1 MTSQR
6 LMRHRMERSARDP
19 LNTLVAPRR
28 AHAPNDFARRSPGEG
43 QKKYSLGR
51 HTTLE
56 KELNSCAQRGGLSRT
71 GSRENS
77 QGSVPERSRFT
88 LTIVEL
94 LSNWGHGSE
103 ATEGLPHAIEEART
117 VGQLC
122 NVRQASVDAPLH
134 LTNGIRAT
142 GRVRGH

>member
-19 LNTLVAPRR
+19 LNTLVAPGR

-71 GSRENS
+71 GSRENLIL
-77 QGSVPERSRFT
+77 GTPRVGVGN
-88 LTIVEL
+88 LT
-94 LSNWGHGSE
+94 S
-103 ATEGLPHAIEEART
+103 
-117 VGQLC
+117 
-122 NVRQASVDAPLH
+122 
-134 LTNGIRAT
+134 LT
-142 GRVRGH
+142 